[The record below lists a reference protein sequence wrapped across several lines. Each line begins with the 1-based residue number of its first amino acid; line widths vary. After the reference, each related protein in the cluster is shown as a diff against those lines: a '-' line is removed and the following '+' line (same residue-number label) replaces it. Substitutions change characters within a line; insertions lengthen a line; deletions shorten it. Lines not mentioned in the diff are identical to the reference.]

1 MLSKIGK
8 KMSIYT
14 NKDRETLR
22 VLEQTV
28 ERAVG
33 CKAADIRNV
42 TLDKQRSSVEKQQRH
57 RMIFHRA
64 FPMIG
69 RGNVMGDRTQSRDE
83 IDRLVDEVL
92 R

>member
-1 MLSKIGK
+1 
-8 KMSIYT
+8 MSIYT

-28 ERAVG
+28 ERAIG

-42 TLDKQRSSVEKQQRH
+42 TLDRQRSSVERQQGH
-57 RMIFHRA
+57 RLIFRRA
-64 FPMIG
+64 FPVIG
-69 RGNVMGDRTQSRDE
+69 RGNMMGDRTQSRDE